1 MLASFV
7 YLPLLI
13 RGNTVT
19 IRIME
24 RVLVHSIIS
33 LHYIHKVLLAFEV
46 V

>member
-24 RVLVHSIIS
+24 RVLVHSIIFFT
-33 LHYIHKVLLAFEV
+33 LHTQSIASF
-46 V
+46 